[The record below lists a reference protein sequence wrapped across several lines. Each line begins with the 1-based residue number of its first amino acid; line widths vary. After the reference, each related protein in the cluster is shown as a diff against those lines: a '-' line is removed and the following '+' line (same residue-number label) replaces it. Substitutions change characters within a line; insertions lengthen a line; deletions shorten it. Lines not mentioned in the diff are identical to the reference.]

1 MYCTSVREDAH
12 PMDCV
17 RRTWYLLICNDEEI
31 CITNPHLIGPIHPRA
46 CAGADASC
54 FDDLGIP
61 RGASAQPRDD
71 PLVRS
76 TDVGGFS
83 ASHVSDLKSFR
94 HVQVKQY
101 QEFAHPHLFLL
112 SKGLIDPSTSL
123 ELASLSIEPDQESKF
138 IAVAFEVALDDS
150 QRAAFVTREPEYAIT
165 TAPFWPLTEDG
176 ASSPTCEPEGVGV
189 ICAASQ
195 DENLPPELVARHAS
209 VLPHGVWHWPLDSG
223 LLPADVYLRHCLLAM
238 RKVGGV
244 AEQSFLHDTLLADK
258 STLAEYLSVLRSAR
272 GSCRANRR
280 EISRFSG

>member
-1 MYCTSVREDAH
+1 MLATTSAFPEA
-12 PMDCV
+12 
-17 RRTWYLLICNDEEI
+17 LLPSHVTI
-31 CITNPHLIGPIHPRA
+31 LSY
-46 CAGADASC
+46 GALTSE
-54 FDDLGIP
+54 
-61 RGASAQPRDD
+61 ASARLTFP
-71 PLVRS
+71 
-76 TDVGGFS
+76 
-83 ASHVSDLKSFR
+83 DLKSFR

-101 QEFAHPHLFLL
+101 RRVFAHPHLFLL

-150 QRAAFVTREPEYAIT
+150 QRAAFVAREPEYAIT

-189 ICAASQ
+189 ICAASR

-209 VLPHGVWHWPLDSG
+209 ILPHGVWHWPLDSG

-244 AEQSFLHDTLLADK
+244 AEQSFLHDTLLADRVT
-258 STLAEYLSVLRSAR
+258 TLAEYLQRPEVSERVM
-272 GSCRANRR
+272 SCQPPRDL
-280 EISRFSG
+280 ISRFSG